1 MIRSMWC
8 VAALAAACASLPAH
22 AQDAELS
29 KIREEIRQLKE
40 SYERRIET
48 LERRL
53 ADAEARAGTEATAAS
68 PATGRPAN
76 ETTFNPA
83 LSLILQ
89 GTAARSSQ
97 DRNTYRISGFAP
109 SGGEVAPAGPLPC
122 SSFGRA
128 PPAR

>member
-8 VAALAAACASLPAH
+8 AAALAAAGVSLPAY

-40 SYERRIET
+40 AYERRIET

-53 ADAEARAGTEATAAS
+53 ADAETRAGTQATAAS

-76 ETTFNPA
+76 ETAFNPA

-89 GTAARSSQ
+89 GTAARSSH
-97 DRNTYRISGFAP
+97 DPALTGSAGLRLR
-109 SGGEVAPAGPLPC
+109 GERWRRPVAA
-122 SSFGRA
+122 SASENRS
-128 PPAR
+128 

>member
-8 VAALAAACASLPAH
+8 AAALAAAGVSLPAY

-68 PATGRPAN
+68 RATGRPAN

-109 SGGEVAPAGPLPC
+109 SRGEVAPAA
-122 SSFGRA
+122 RA
-128 PPAR
+128 PGETS